1 MCVIIELDSQ
11 SFVRFEKVLY
21 YSDYSCL
28 SYILSYPKFMFL
40 YLWLIISDNI
50 IRQFTRLLFF
60 SIQYLLLIKQNL
72 WNPLNWWL
80 YQQLSYVQ
88 GDRNAL
94 GHQKCT
100 LNYGPH
106 RSCRSSVI
114 SDLVQSPHMGLI
126 GRVRKGLNVSS
137 QFSLISRLLSYSIRN
152 RKFVYHRT
160 SRV

>member
-1 MCVIIELDSQ
+1 MFVISMCVIIELDSQ

-60 SIQYLLLIKQNL
+60 SIQYLLLIKQNP
-72 WNPLNWWL
+72 WNPLNWWS

-88 GDRNAL
+88 GNRNAL
-94 GHQKCT
+94 SSSSIILIFQIFLIRLT
-100 LNYGPH
+100 L
-106 RSCRSSVI
+106 
-114 SDLVQSPHMGLI
+114 
-126 GRVRKGLNVSS
+126 
-137 QFSLISRLLSYSIRN
+137 SLLQREKINKNNKFWITLIRN
-152 RKFVYHRT
+152 LYLT
-160 SRV
+160 